1 MEVQGL
7 YAIAAAVAIG
17 FAALASAIG
26 DALVAVKV
34 LEGTVRQPELRGQLM
49 TTMFIAVG
57 LIEAMPIIAAVIA
70 IFLVFTKL

>member
-1 MEVQGL
+1 MDVQGL

-17 FAALASAIG
+17 LAALAAGIG
-26 DALVAVKV
+26 NALVASKV
-34 LEGTVRQPELRGQLM
+34 VEGITRQPELRNQLM

-70 IFLVFTKL
+70 IVLVFVK